1 MDMSSPL
8 ARARG
13 HGASKEGGTHHW
25 WAQRMTSVAMVPLA
39 LWFVVAVVGL
49 VGADHAAFKAWISQL
64 GNMLLMSLF
73 ILTMFSHI
81 GQGMQV
87 VVEDYVGSEGAK
99 MATLMAIKAFIYIG
113 GASCLL
119 SIFIVV
125 FGN

>member
-25 WAQRMTSVAMVPLA
+25 WAQRLTSVAMVPLL
-39 LWFVVAVVGL
+39 LWFVVSAVGL
-49 VGADHAAFKAWISQL
+49 VGADLTAFDSWISEL
-64 GNMLLMSLF
+64 GNLLLMSLF

-87 VVEDYVGSEGAK
+87 VV
-99 MATLMAIKAFIYIG
+99 
-113 GASCLL
+113 
-119 SIFIVV
+119 
-125 FGN
+125 

>member
-13 HGASKEGGTHHW
+13 HGASTTGGTRHW
-25 WAQRMTSVAMVPLA
+25 WSQRMTSVAMVPLS
-39 LWFVVAVVGL
+39 LWFVYSMVGL
-49 VGADHAAFKAWISQL
+49 AGVDHAAFAGWISQL

-73 ILTMFSHI
+73 VITMFVHI
-81 GQGMQV
+81 GQGLQV
-87 VVEDYVGSEGAK
+87 VVEDYVHSEGAK
-99 MATLMAIKAFIYIG
+99 IATLMAIKACVYLG

>member
-25 WAQRMTSVAMVPLA
+25 WSQRLTSVAMVPLS
-39 LWFVVAVVGL
+39 LWFVVSAIGL
-49 VGADHAAFKAWISQL
+49 IGADHAAFTVWISEH
-64 GNMLLMSLF
+64 GNLLAMSLF
-73 ILTMFSHI
+73 IIAMFMHI
-81 GQGMQV
+81 AQGLQV
-87 VVEDYVGSEGAK
+87 VIEDYVHSEGAK
-99 MATLMAIKAFIYIG
+99 IATLLIVKACIYLG

-119 SIFIVV
+119 SIFIVA

>member
-13 HGASKEGGTHHW
+13 HGASTNGGTLHW
-25 WAQRMTSVAMVPLA
+25 WSQRLTSVAMVPLS
-39 LWFVVAVVGL
+39 LWFVVSVIGL
-49 VGADHAAFKAWISQL
+49 IGVDHAAFTSWISEL

-73 ILTMFSHI
+73 VIALFVHI
-81 GQGMQV
+81 GQGLQV
-87 VVEDYVGSEGAK
+87 VVEDYVHSEGAK
-99 MATLMAIKAFIYIG
+99 MATLMVVKACVYLG